1 MNFKNHFQENMKYL
15 KEKENQSI
23 QRSSSNFLTL
33 DVTDITLW
41 NGHTNFRV
49 FILNIFVDIIIE

>member
-33 DVTDITLW
+33 DVTDITL
-41 NGHTNFRV
+41 
-49 FILNIFVDIIIE
+49 